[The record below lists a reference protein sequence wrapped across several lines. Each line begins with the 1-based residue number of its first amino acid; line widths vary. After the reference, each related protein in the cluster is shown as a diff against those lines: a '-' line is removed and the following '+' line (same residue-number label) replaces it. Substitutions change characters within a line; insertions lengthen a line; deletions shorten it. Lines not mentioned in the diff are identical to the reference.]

1 MLLQYRIGTRLGI
14 GFGAVLAAAVAA
26 FAAATFIGL
35 QGQAATHDSAEESA
49 QRINLVSAMR
59 EAELVMVSSIRSAGL
74 QTDGAAINADVAA
87 YRAAGKAIQ
96 SSENEFSA
104 LPLSD
109 AERATLANITQLRKD
124 AAPLVEDAI
133 KFTMA
138 MAGDQAAK
146 LLNEQFSAVEKR
158 WAAELSKLADLQR
171 ERAAHAREA
180 IARANR
186 QRLLALGALLLLVVL
201 GGGAFA
207 AAMTRSV
214 TRPLRKAV
222 EVAQSVAEGDL
233 DIHITAK
240 GDDEAAELLRALQS
254 MTGQLASMVASVRES
269 ALSIDVAS
277 QEISQGNMDLSNRTE
292 AQAASVQS
300 TSSTLQNL
308 TSMVSETASNAH
320 TAHKLTDETADVAR
334 GGSTAMSSV
343 LQTMSRIS
351 ESSRRIS
358 EIIGVIDGI
367 AFQTNILALNAAV
380 EAARAGEQGRGFAVV
395 ASEVRALAQ
404 RVTTA
409 AAEVRT
415 LIAESAERVD
425 DGLRQAD
432 GMNSTMGKLL
442 DSVDRVRVL
451 VAEITS
457 AASLQREGIVK
468 VNESVRTIDTT
479 TSQNAAL
486 VEEVAAA
493 AQSLSGQTT
502 RLRDLVQRFRTAG

>member
-186 QRLLALGALLLLVVL
+186 
-201 GGGAFA
+201 
-207 AAMTRSV
+207 
-214 TRPLRKAV
+214 
-222 EVAQSVAEGDL
+222 
-233 DIHITAK
+233 
-240 GDDEAAELLRALQS
+240 
-254 MTGQLASMVASVRES
+254 
-269 ALSIDVAS
+269 
-277 QEISQGNMDLSNRTE
+277 
-292 AQAASVQS
+292 
-300 TSSTLQNL
+300 
-308 TSMVSETASNAH
+308 
-320 TAHKLTDETADVAR
+320 
-334 GGSTAMSSV
+334 
-343 LQTMSRIS
+343 
-351 ESSRRIS
+351 
-358 EIIGVIDGI
+358 
-367 AFQTNILALNAAV
+367 
-380 EAARAGEQGRGFAVV
+380 
-395 ASEVRALAQ
+395 
-404 RVTTA
+404 
-409 AAEVRT
+409 
-415 LIAESAERVD
+415 
-425 DGLRQAD
+425 
-432 GMNSTMGKLL
+432 
-442 DSVDRVRVL
+442 
-451 VAEITS
+451 
-457 AASLQREGIVK
+457 
-468 VNESVRTIDTT
+468 
-479 TSQNAAL
+479 
-486 VEEVAAA
+486 
-493 AQSLSGQTT
+493 
-502 RLRDLVQRFRTAG
+502 